1 MRKLSLPLLQ
11 IIMRQSAGARTRWA
25 ERIDRFGLSLFLFLL
40 CFAFFFLLWGR
51 IAPSVFAASALNALM
66 LPPLLRLENRL
77 AQTRRNRKSRA
88 LRAEAAVDALL
99 LRPAQE
105 AALQAFH
112 WLQCEYPLTLLRPR
126 GGVCLCRLGDKS
138 AAVLFLQK
146 SACAQP
152 DDLLAPIRL
161 AQRFNAGLC
170 FVCGACDFSEAA
182 YAFAAS
188 LETQIILLDR
198 RLTARL
204 AEKALPLAEPPSRAS
219 SPQEKASFFQAVRR
233 AVLRRSLVPRYVVAF
248 VLTALGFVQTR
259 RFVYLLCALV
269 CAALLA
275 GSAKKPRKHLF
286 PEL

>member
-11 IIMRQSAGARTRWA
+11 IIMQQSAGARTRWA
-25 ERIDRFGLSLFLFLL
+25 ERIDRFGLSLFLLLL

-51 IAPSVFAASALNALM
+51 IAPSVFAAGALSALM

-77 AQTRRNRKSRA
+77 AQTRHSRKSRA

-99 LRPAQE
+99 LRSAQE

-112 WLQCEYPLTLLRPR
+112 WLQGEYPLTLLPPR
-126 GGVCLCRLGDKS
+126 GGVCLCRLGDKN

-161 AQRFNAGLC
+161 AQRFNVGLC
-170 FVCGACDFSEAA
+170 FVCGACDFSETT

-198 RLTARL
+198 RLTTRL
-204 AEKALPLAEPPSRAS
+204 AEKALPEVDFSSSTLPP
-219 SPQEKASFFQAVRR
+219 QKKASFLRAVRR
-233 AVLRRSLVPRYVVAF
+233 AVLRRSLVPRYAVAF
-248 VLTALGFVQTR
+248 MLTALVLVQTR

-269 CAALLA
+269 CAILLA
-275 GSAKKPRKHLF
+275 GSAKKPHKHLF
-286 PEL
+286 PEI